1 MKNLLKI
8 LYIFLK
14 NKIEKN
20 FDKSNAKKRIKFK
33 KIYEKFNSIKIDT
46 TGYASDLCILGE
58 KYGTDKS
65 IYNKKTKH
73 QHSYTAVYNILFNH
87 LKNKTINI
95 AEIGIAHSSSLQM
108 FRDYFKYSNIYA
120 FDHDKTTIENSKK
133 LNINNVN
140 YFQLD
145 VKDRIEIQRLFKK
158 INIFYDIIIDDSSH
172 LFDHQINII
181 LEAKNFLKE
190 NEVSI
195 LSFHQSLFLPIDIFS
210 LREMIKIII
219 TKHNFSK
226 NSKTVIDVYELDIN
240 QKIISRDG
248 VAVKLT
254 EKELGLILALK
265 SAKGLNKSFLLLID
279 KSLFA

>member
-1 MKNLLKI
+1 MKNFLKI
-8 LYIFLK
+8 PYIFLK

-20 FDKSNAKKRIKFK
+20 LDKRNAKKRIKFK

-87 LKNKTINI
+87 LKNKIINI

-133 LNINNVN
+133 ININNVN

-190 NEVSI
+190 NGI
-195 LSFHQSLFLPIDIFS
+195 LVIEDIYLKEKGYSEELYYKNLSYLKKEFSDIFFCTCEHEYNYS
-210 LREMIKIII
+210 GFWNNCKLLVLIK
-219 TKHNFSK
+219 
-226 NSKTVIDVYELDIN
+226 
-240 QKIISRDG
+240 
-248 VAVKLT
+248 
-254 EKELGLILALK
+254 
-265 SAKGLNKSFLLLID
+265 
-279 KSLFA
+279 

>member
-1 MKNLLKI
+1 MKNFLKI

-20 FDKSNAKKRIKFK
+20 LDKSNAKKRIKFK

-46 TGYASDLCILGE
+46 TGYTSDLCILGE

-133 LNINNVN
+133 ININNVN

-190 NEVSI
+190 NGI
-195 LSFHQSLFLPIDIFS
+195 LVIEDIYLKEKGYSEELYYKNLSLLKKEFSDIFFCTCEHEYNYS
-210 LREMIKIII
+210 GFWNNCKLLVLIK
-219 TKHNFSK
+219 
-226 NSKTVIDVYELDIN
+226 
-240 QKIISRDG
+240 
-248 VAVKLT
+248 
-254 EKELGLILALK
+254 
-265 SAKGLNKSFLLLID
+265 
-279 KSLFA
+279 